1 MTKLVNVTEGAG
13 EGLIGLL
20 GEKVILFGL
29 NYFYAG
35 TLVGVNE
42 DCVLLEDG
50 GIVYETGPFSDKSWK
65 DFQRIGNVYV
75 RISMIEAYSK
85 GK

>member
-1 MTKLVNVTEGAG
+1 MKKIMQVTEAEG
-13 EGLIGLL
+13 EGLVALL
-20 GEKVILFGL
+20 GEKVILFCM

-35 TLVGVNE
+35 TLAGVNE

-50 GIVYETGPFSDKSWK
+50 GIVYETGPFTDKAWK
-65 DFQRIGNVYV
+65 DFQKVGSVYV
-75 RISMIEAYSK
+75 RIACIEAYAK

>member
-1 MTKLVNVTEGAG
+1 MKKLVSVVEVEG
-13 EGLIGLL
+13 EGLNALL
-20 GEKVILFGL
+20 GERVILFCL

-50 GIVYETGPFSDKSWK
+50 GIVYETGAFSENAWK
-65 DFQRIGNVYV
+65 DFQKIGSVYV
-75 RISMIEAYSK
+75 RIGMIEAFAK